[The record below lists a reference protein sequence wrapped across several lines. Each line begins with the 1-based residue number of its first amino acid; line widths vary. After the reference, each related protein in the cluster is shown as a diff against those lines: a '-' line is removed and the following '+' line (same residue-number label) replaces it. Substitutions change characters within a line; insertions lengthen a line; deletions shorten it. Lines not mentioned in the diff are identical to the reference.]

1 MSDAAPIIEVERL
14 AFPSATAKQRA
25 ADLLSKGFPV
35 TGAGLAK
42 EAGCS
47 TRIAMNALYTLA
59 RHGLCKQDDL
69 KPGGHLVGT
78 PFRQIQQPLAPS
90 IEAARAMGAKGSP
103 AVESERLA
111 FEAWMQGH
119 CWVVGGEWNGTTYRH
134 PDEAGAY
141 IDAQTML
148 TRQLWAAWRDRAAL
162 SIPDNKTDRAD
173 FDSPEHTG
181 VGDWC
186 APGPAAEQKRQ
197 WLLWYEDRDK
207 GYQLYENEA
216 EARAAFARSETMGW
230 NCHLFQHA
238 SRKR

>member
-1 MSDAAPIIEVERL
+1 MSDAAPSIKAERL

-42 EAGCS
+42 DTGCS
-47 TRIAMNALYTLA
+47 TRIAMNALYALA

-69 KPGGHLVGT
+69 KPGGHLAGT
-78 PFRQIQQPLAPS
+78 PFRQIQQLHAPS
-90 IEAARAMGAKGSP
+90 IEAARAIGEKGSP
-103 AVESERLA
+103 PIEAERLA

-119 CWVVGGEWNGTTYRH
+119 CWVVGGVWDGITYRH
-134 PDEAGAY
+134 PAETGAF

-162 SIPDNKTDRAD
+162 SVADDSKTDMAD
-173 FDSPEHTG
+173 FDCPERTG

-186 APGPAAEQKRQ
+186 APGPAIDQKRQ
-197 WLLWYEDRDK
+197 WLLWFEDRDR
-207 GYQLYENEA
+207 GY
-216 EARAAFARSETMGW
+216 
-230 NCHLFQHA
+230 
-238 SRKR
+238 